1 MNQTIKSKL
10 PASKGMLE
18 KKSEEIVSEIKK
30 DVELGLKNELKK
42 ELQKEFKKELKSVK
56 ETNIQMNSNTNVHIE
71 DIKKQLANSIDT
83 KMEYT
88 KLQFEDTKNK
98 LQNIDDRL
106 KAISSGMSIL
116 NDIYRLEESIKKQLI
131 IQENELNQRLDRI
144 EKLLEMNR
152 YGITKEKRE
161 IQIIVSFTS
170 YGKRIAT
177 VPLVLDRLFN
187 QTLKPDRIVLYL
199 SKENFPGMEAD
210 LPERLLEMR
219 QYGLD
224 IHWCDGDIKSYK
236 KIIPALKEFPDDI
249 IITIDDDIYYELDF
263 IEKLYDS
270 YKKHPNAISALRVH
284 RMKFD
289 EQKNLLS
296 YNEWDSKCSDI
307 LDEES
312 MQLFATGAGGILYP
326 PHVLSEEVINEKMFM
341 ELCPNA
347 DDVWLK
353 FMAVMNNTPVVLAA
367 KYPGV
372 DYYVDGTQEESLWK
386 QNVTEND
393 GQIKKLIEKYNSF
406 FEKETLLDRINRES

>member
-1 MNQTIKSKL
+1 MNKTIKGKL
-10 PASKGMLE
+10 PASKAMLE

-30 DVELGLKNELKK
+30 DVTVGLKK
-42 ELQKEFKKELKSVK
+42 ELQKELQKVK
-56 ETNIQMNSNTNVHIE
+56 DTNIRMNSNTNVHIE

-88 KLQFEDTKNK
+88 KLQFEDTQNK
-98 LQNIDDRL
+98 LQNFSDVIKRMSPGISKL
-106 KAISSGMSIL
+106 NEIYEMEKNVNKQMAIWEKEV
-116 NDIYRLEESIKKQLI
+116 NRRLE
-131 IQENELNQRLDRI
+131 RL

-152 YGITKEKRE
+152 YGITKEKRKT
-161 IQIIVSFTS
+161 QLIVSFTS
-170 YGKRIAT
+170 YGKRITT

-199 SKENFPGMEAD
+199 SKDNFPGMESE
-210 LPERLLEMR
+210 LPERLLDMR
-219 QYGLD
+219 QYGMD

-236 KIIPALKEFPDDI
+236 KIIPALKEFPNDI
-249 IITIDDDIYYELDF
+249 IITIDDDIYYDLDF

-284 RMKFD
+284 KMKFN
-289 EQKNLLS
+289 EQGGLLS
-296 YNEWDSKCSDI
+296 YNEWDSKHSDI

-326 PHVLSEEVINEKMFM
+326 PQALSTEVLNESMFM

-353 FMAVMNNTPVVLAA
+353 FMAVLNNTPVVLAA

-386 QNVTEND
+386 HNVKEND
-393 GQIKKLIEKYNSF
+393 IQIKKLIEKYNSF
-406 FEKETLLDRINRES
+406 SEGETLLNRINR